1 MEFRVLG
8 AVEAWVQGARVDLG
22 GRQPRLVLAVLLLEP
37 DRLVSVERL
46 IDLVWG
52 QEPPRSARGT
62 VQALISRL
70 RAALRRAGAPVELVG
85 REPGYL
91 LRVDPLVVD
100 AHRFTALVAQARC
113 VDDDTAA
120 DLFDQALALWRGE
133 PLADVAD
140 EQVRHLLC
148 ARLCEARWAA
158 VEDRADVLLR
168 QGRSRQVVDEL
179 SNPVA
184 GQPGRQRLVGQ
195 LMLALYREGRA
206 DHALATYRQVRNRLA
221 DDQGLDPGSALRTL
235 ETLILRA
242 DPALE
247 LSAEAVG
254 PGRGVGSSPIRP
266 AALPHHIPHLAGR
279 DAELA
284 RLDAGLTEPPVG
296 TRIWVLSGTAGVGKT
311 ALALYW
317 AHQVG
322 AAFPDGQLY
331 LDLRGFD
338 ADREPVAPHAA
349 LTQLLT
355 ALGTDPRAVP
365 HDVDARAAL
374 FRSLLADR
382 DVLLVLDNARDVGQL
397 LPLLPSSGTV
407 LVTSRHRLGDLVVRA
422 GARSIPLDV
431 LTPVASVRL
440 LAALLGEPAVQGDTT
455 AAAELARLC
464 GHLPLALRVAAANV
478 QAPGG
483 PDIAGLV
490 RELTD
495 GNLLGGL
502 TVDGAEEGPVTKA
515 FALSYRALPAPLREM
530 FRRLSLVPGP
540 SITAGPAGA
549 LANVPTA
556 TATQRLRALA
566 AAHLLERHP
575 GERYRFHDLLR
586 QYAVDRLT
594 AEEAEPDREAARQRL
609 FDHYLDVADAA
620 GRRIIPHFV
629 RLPRPPV
636 ADPFTDT
643 EAALAWLDAESTN
656 LTAAVEQ
663 TAAQGPRRYAWHL
676 TDAMRAYF
684 HQRGRRDEWLVT
696 AVAALAAAQAE
707 NDAQAQAAMH
717 QSIALVQVNSGR
729 YEEARQ
735 HLLDGLRHADV
746 DRWAEGRNG
755 ILNNL
760 SAVHQRLGDPQ
771 AAIHCAQL
779 SLALS
784 RQSGNDGGEAMSL
797 ANLGFSY
804 WQLGAFAD
812 ADTHFSAAL
821 ERGERAGAHYNVAVL
836 LVDLANLRRD
846 RGDHTGADDLYSR
859 ALAANQDLGY
869 RYGEATAL
877 AGRAVLWCDTGRAEK
892 ALVDAERAVTLTREI
907 GDEGTEAWAV
917 DALGR
922 VLLALGQ
929 LSAAT
934 DEHGRALD
942 LARRTHFCWGEA
954 TALTGLAAVALA
966 AGDPVAAGRHGR
978 AALSIAARSGYR
990 PIEIR
995 VSHLL
1000 ARVAEET
1007 GDAAEALRLDERAV
1021 RLAGETG
1028 QPLPGG
1034 STPPPGPP
1042 TRRVEAR

>member
-8 AVEAWVQGARVDLG
+8 AVEAWAQSARIDLG

-37 DRLVSVERL
+37 NRLTSMDRL

-70 RAALRRAGAPVELVG
+70 RAALRQAGAPVELIG
-85 REPGYL
+85 RGPGYL
-91 LRVDPLVVD
+91 LRVDPLAVD
-100 AHRFTALVAQARC
+100 AHQFTALVAQARI
-113 VDDDTAA
+113 VDDDTAV

-140 EQVRHLLC
+140 EQVRNLLC
-148 ARLCEARWAA
+148 ARLHEARWAA

-168 QGRSRQVVDEL
+168 QGRSRQVIDEL
-179 SNPVA
+179 TDRVA
-184 GQPGRQRLVGQ
+184 WQSSRQRLVGQ

-206 DHALATYRQVRNRLA
+206 DHALATYRQVRDRLA
-221 DDQGLDPGSALRTL
+221 DEQGLDPGPALRTL
-235 ETLILRA
+235 EALILRA
-242 DPALE
+242 DPTLE
-247 LSAEAVG
+247 LSAEAARAG
-254 PGRGVGSSPIRP
+254 GGAGSPAVRP
-266 AALPHHIPHLAGR
+266 AGLPHHIPHLAGR
-279 DAELA
+279 DLELA
-284 RLDAGLTEPPVG
+284 RLNAGLTEPAIG

-317 AHQVG
+317 AHQVS

-338 ADREPVAPHAA
+338 ADRDPVAPQAA

-355 ALGTDPRAVP
+355 ALGIDPRAVP

-407 LVTSRHRLGDLVVRA
+407 LVTSRHRLGELVVRA
-422 GARSIPLDV
+422 GARSLPLDV
-431 LTPVASVRL
+431 LTPEASIRL
-440 LAALLGEPAVQGDTT
+440 LATLLSEPVVQAEAT

-464 GHLPLALRVAAANV
+464 GHLPLALRIAAANV

-495 GNLLGGL
+495 GDLLGGL
-502 TVDGAEEGPVTKA
+502 TIDGAEEGAVTKA
-515 FALSYRALPAPLREM
+515 FALSYRALPASLREL

-556 TATQRLRALA
+556 TATRRLRALA
-566 AAHLLERHP
+566 AAHLLERNP
-575 GERYRFHDLLR
+575 GDRYRFHDLLR
-586 QYAVDRLT
+586 QYAMDRLT
-594 AEEAEPDREAARQRL
+594 GEEVDAAREAARQRL
-609 FDHYLDVADAA
+609 FDHYLNIADAA

-629 RLPRPPV
+629 RLPRPPGT
-636 ADPFTDT
+636 DPFTDT
-643 EAALAWLDAESTN
+643 DAALTWLDAESAN
-656 LTAAVEQ
+656 LSAAVEQ
-663 TAAQGPRRYAWHL
+663 AALQGPRHYAWHL
-676 TDAMRAYF
+676 ADAMRAYF
-684 HQRGRRDEWLVT
+684 HQRGRREEWLIT
-696 AVAALAAAQAE
+696 ATAALSAAQAE

-735 HLLDGLRHADV
+735 HLLDGLLCTDV
-746 DRWAEGRNG
+746 DCWEEGRNG

-760 SAVHQRLGDPQ
+760 SAVHQRLGDPR
-771 AAIHCAQL
+771 AAIHCARL

-804 WQLGAFAD
+804 WQLGALVEAD
-812 ADTHFSAAL
+812 AHFSAAL

-836 LVDLANLRRD
+836 LVDLANVRRD
-846 RGDHTGADDLYSR
+846 RGDHTGADDLYAR
-859 ALAANQDLGY
+859 ALVANRDLGY

-907 GDEGTEAWAV
+907 GDEGTEAWVV

-922 VLLALGQ
+922 VLLALGH
-929 LSAAT
+929 LSEAA
-934 DEHGRALD
+934 EQHGRALD
-942 LARRTHFCWGEA
+942 LARRTRFCWSEA
-954 TALTGLAAVALA
+954 TALTGLAAAALA
-966 AGDPVAAGRHGR
+966 ADDPVAAGRHGR
-978 AALSIAARSGYR
+978 AALALAARSGYQ

-995 VSHLL
+995 VYRIL
-1000 ARVAEET
+1000 ARAAEEA
-1007 GDAAEALRLDERAV
+1007 GDAAEALRLDERAA
-1021 RLAGETG
+1021 RLVEETG
-1028 QPLPGG
+1028 YALRCPHH
-1034 STPPPGPP
+1034 
-1042 TRRVEAR
+1042 